1 MIRSYPTLQCYII
14 MLKPRGFVPW
24 GLPGPTRGRRDAAAL
39 ASKTKG
45 TARMGGRV
53 GVGPTDSTF
62 PLPMQSSGQPWA
74 SKRTIVFF
82 PPQSHLLQAPLSP
95 RRTHHP
101 VDPCFRVE
109 RSEHSGLKE
118 V

>member
-53 GVGPTDSTF
+53 GVGPIDSTF
-62 PLPMQSSGQPWA
+62 PFLCSLPDSLGHRNGPLYFFLPS
-74 SKRTIVFF
+74 RTCCRH
-82 PPQSHLLQAPLSP
+82 PSR

-118 V
+118 L

>member
-1 MIRSYPTLQCYII
+1 

-53 GVGPTDSTF
+53 GVGPTDYT
-62 PLPMQSSGQPWA
+62 PLHPAQPSGRTWA
-74 SKRTIVFF
+74 SKLTPGKHIISNIPQYIYIF
-82 PPQSHLLQAPLSP
+82 PYIFYGFMDGGILATRIS
-95 RRTHHP
+95 
-101 VDPCFRVE
+101 
-109 RSEHSGLKE
+109 
-118 V
+118 